1 VTHLVLLGLGALI
14 VVLTVV
20 SCFGWLPSL
29 RIVPDVT
36 HFDFTRFRRISFPI
50 SAALSIVAITLFFT
64 HGLNFGIDF
73 KGGTLL
79 EVRAK
84 SGTADLAAMRSTLGG
99 LGLGDIQL
107 QQFGGPEEVLIRVAE
122 QPGGDAA
129 QQEAVQK
136 VRGALGD
143 AVDYRRVEVVGPRVS
158 GELLAYGM
166 LGLMLAIFAILIY
179 LWFRFEWQFALGAMI
194 ANVHDIVLTIGFMSI
209 SQVDFDLTSIAALLT
224 ILGYSLNDTVVIYD
238 RIREMLRRY
247 KKMPM
252 PELLNESINSTLSRS
267 IITHVTV
274 TLALLALLLFGGNA
288 IHSFT
293 AVMMFGVVL
302 VGTYTSIFIA
312 APILIYLGVGDHRA
326 EAQDE
331 PGKKKCCR
339 IVRTPRISRDR
350 RRSRPTAR
358 ADLPSTTCRIAARC
372 CACRMRCGPG
382 RLPGRNRSTAILS
395 SACSRPPTASIP

>member
-1 VTHLVLLGLGALI
+1 MTHLVLISLGVLI
-14 VVLTVV
+14 AVLTVV
-20 SCFGWLPSL
+20 SVLGLLPSL
-29 RIVPDVT
+29 RIVPDNT
-36 HFDFTRFRRISFPI
+36 HFDFTQFRRISFPI
-50 SAALSIVAITLFFT
+50 SATLSIVAITLFFT

-79 EVRAK
+79 EVQAK
-84 SGTADLAAMRSTLGG
+84 SGTADIAAMRATLTA
-99 LGLGDIQL
+99 LNLGDIQL
-107 QQFGGPEEVLIRVAE
+107 QQIGGGADVLIRVAE

-129 QQEAVQK
+129 QQEAVNK

-143 AVDYRRVEVVGPRVS
+143 AVEYRRVEVVGPRVS

-166 LGLMLAIFAILIY
+166 IGLMLAILAILIY

-252 PELLNESINSTLSRS
+252 PQLLNESINSTLSRS

-274 TLALLALLLFGGNA
+274 TLALLALLLFGGQA

-312 APILIYLGVGDHRA
+312 APILIYLGVGT
-326 EAQDE
+326 Q
-331 PGKKKCCR
+331 
-339 IVRTPRISRDR
+339 
-350 RRSRPTAR
+350 R
-358 ADLPSTTCRIAARC
+358 ADAPETPSKK
-372 CACRMRCGPG
+372 
-382 RLPGRNRSTAILS
+382 
-395 SACSRPPTASIP
+395 

>member
-1 VTHLVLLGLGALI
+1 VTHFVLLGLGALI

-29 RIVPDVT
+29 RIVPDNT

-79 EVRAK
+79 EVQAK
-84 SGTADLAAMRSTLGG
+84 SGTADIAGMRALLSN
-99 LGLGDIQL
+99 LGLGDVQL
-107 QQFGGPEEVLIRVAE
+107 QQFGGPSEVLIRVAE

-129 QQEAVQK
+129 QQGAVQK

-143 AVDYRRVEVVGPRVS
+143 SVDYRRVEVVGPRVS

-166 LGLMLAIFAILIY
+166 LAIFSILIY

-326 EAQDE
+326 DAPDG
-331 PGKKKCCR
+331 PAKKK
-339 IVRTPRISRDR
+339 
-350 RRSRPTAR
+350 
-358 ADLPSTTCRIAARC
+358 
-372 CACRMRCGPG
+372 
-382 RLPGRNRSTAILS
+382 
-395 SACSRPPTASIP
+395 

>member
-1 VTHLVLLGLGALI
+1 
-14 VVLTVV
+14 
-20 SCFGWLPSL
+20 
-29 RIVPDVT
+29 
-36 HFDFTRFRRISFPI
+36 
-50 SAALSIVAITLFFT
+50 
-64 HGLNFGIDF
+64 
-73 KGGTLL
+73 
-79 EVRAK
+79 
-84 SGTADLAAMRSTLGG
+84 M
-99 LGLGDIQL
+99 
-107 QQFGGPEEVLIRVAE
+107 LIRVAE

-129 QQEAVQK
+129 QQAAVQK

-143 AVDYRRVEVVGPRVS
+143 SVEYRRVEVVGPRVS

-166 LGLMLAIFAILIY
+166 IGLMLAIFAILIY

-252 PELLNESINSTLSRS
+252 PQLLNESINSTLSRS

-274 TLALLALLLFGGNA
+274 TLALLALLLFGGHA

-312 APILIYLGVGDHRA
+312 APILIYLGVGEHRDA
-326 EAQDE
+326 PDVPA
-331 PGKKKCCR
+331 KK
-339 IVRTPRISRDR
+339 
-350 RRSRPTAR
+350 
-358 ADLPSTTCRIAARC
+358 
-372 CACRMRCGPG
+372 
-382 RLPGRNRSTAILS
+382 
-395 SACSRPPTASIP
+395 

>member
-1 VTHLVLLGLGALI
+1 VTHFVLISLGVLI
-14 VVLTVV
+14 AVLTVV
-20 SCFGWLPSL
+20 SALGLLPSL
-29 RIVPDVT
+29 RIVPDNT
-36 HFDFTRFRRISFPI
+36 HFDFTQFRRISFPI
-50 SAALSIVAITLFFT
+50 SATLSIVAITLFFT

-79 EVRAK
+79 EVQQK
-84 SGTADLAAMRSTLGG
+84 SGPADIGVMRATLSG
-99 LGLGDIQL
+99 LGLGEVQL
-107 QQFGGPEEVLIRVAE
+107 QQFGGPANVLIRVAE

-129 QQEAVQK
+129 QQEAVNK

-143 AVDYRRVEVVGPRVS
+143 AVEYRRVEVVGPRVS

-166 LGLMLAIFAILIY
+166 IGLMLAILAILIY

-252 PELLNESINSTLSRS
+252 PQLLNESINSTLSRS

-274 TLALLALLLFGGNA
+274 TLALLALLLFGGQA

-312 APILIYLGVGDHRA
+312 APILIYLGVGT
-326 EAQDE
+326 Q
-331 PGKKKCCR
+331 
-339 IVRTPRISRDR
+339 
-350 RRSRPTAR
+350 R
-358 ADLPSTTCRIAARC
+358 ADAPETPSKK
-372 CACRMRCGPG
+372 
-382 RLPGRNRSTAILS
+382 
-395 SACSRPPTASIP
+395 